1 MTPCP
6 VVGRALDIPELARY
20 DTNALMLE
28 YRAEICGP
36 GRQARDRHHRTV
48 DGGAL
53 AYDVW
58 CAPVQTY
65 DDLVED
71 PQAIHNQMF
80 WEVPIG
86 DGPATFRTPGSPF
99 VLSATPAALH
109 RGVPDLGEHTGQV
122 LEDGE

>member
-1 MTPCP
+1 M
-6 VVGRALDIPELARY
+6 PELARY

-28 YRAEICGP
+28 YRAEIYAALAAKLETGTTA
-36 GRQARDRHHRTV
+36 QWMKAL
-48 DGGAL
+48 L

-65 DDLVED
+65 DDLAKD

-86 DGPATFRTPGSPF
+86 DGTATFRTPGSPF
-99 VLSATPAALH
+99 VFSATPAALH